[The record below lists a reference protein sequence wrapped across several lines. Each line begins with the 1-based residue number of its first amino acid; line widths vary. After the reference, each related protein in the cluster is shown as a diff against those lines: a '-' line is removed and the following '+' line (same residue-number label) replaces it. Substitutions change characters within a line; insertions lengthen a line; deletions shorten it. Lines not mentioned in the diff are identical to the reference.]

1 VFFGK
6 GYGSSKKGMERKRRI
21 EAIEKLDTKGKPNEL
36 TIINLK
42 ALEMRIVM
50 IAFTNIEYTIE
61 LAEALTELVDV
72 RLMIPDKQA
81 QRFQDVLK
89 PNFKVNSFRLPRMR
103 QIRNLYYVYKML
115 IQIRKLNP
123 DVIHLQRGHPWFNL
137 AIYFLIRYCL
147 VTTIH
152 DVILHTGDKESK
164 IVPSFTHKI
173 AINNADKVIVH
184 GEKLKTE
191 MISKSKKP
199 PNDIAIL
206 HRGINSIYRRYIER
220 PFQEENNSILFFGR
234 IWGYKGLS
242 YLIKAEPFITKEVPD
257 VKIVIAGRGENFQ
270 KYEDM
275 MINKEKFTVYNKHIS
290 NRMVAELFQKASVV
304 VLPYTDASQSGVI
317 PLAYAFKKPV
327 IATNVG
333 SLPEVV
339 DHGITGYIVPPR
351 EKKKLGEAVVDLL
364 KDEEK
369 RRRMGKNAYEKA
381 TKELSWDKIALKT
394 VNLYKEAILAKKMR
408 R

>member
-1 VFFGK
+1 
-6 GYGSSKKGMERKRRI
+6 MERKRRI
-21 EAIEKLDTKGKPNEL
+21 EGIEKLDTIRMVNLTEL
-36 TIINLK
+36 TIFNLK

-89 PNFKVNSFRLPRMR
+89 LNLKVISFRLPRMR

-115 IQIRKLNP
+115 IQIRKLDP

-137 AIYFLIRYCL
+137 AIYFLKRYCL

-152 DVILHTGDKESK
+152 DVILHAGDKESK

-173 AINNADKVIVH
+173 AIKYASKVIVH
-184 GEKLKTE
+184 GGKLKNE
-191 MISKSKKP
+191 MIRKSKKSP
-199 PNDIAIL
+199 DDIVIL
-206 HRGINSIYRRYIER
+206 HRGINSIYRRYIEH
-220 PFQEENNSILFFGR
+220 PLQEVNNSILFFGR
-234 IWGYKGLS
+234 IWEYKGLK
-242 YLIKAEPFITKEVPD
+242 YLIEAEPFITKNIPD
-257 VKIVIAGRGENFQ
+257 VRVVIAGRGENFQ
-270 KYEDM
+270 KYKNM
-275 MINKEKFTVYNKHIS
+275 MINKENFVIYNKHIS
-290 NRMVAELFQKASVV
+290 NRMVAELFQRASVV

-339 DHGITGYIVPPR
+339 DHGITGYLVPPGD
-351 EKKKLGEAVVDLL
+351 KKKLEEAVVDLF

-369 RRRMGKNAYEKA
+369 RKKMGENAYKKA
-381 TKELSWDKIALKT
+381 IKELSWDKIARKT
-394 VNLYKEAILAKKMR
+394 VNVYEEAILANNLKK
-408 R
+408 